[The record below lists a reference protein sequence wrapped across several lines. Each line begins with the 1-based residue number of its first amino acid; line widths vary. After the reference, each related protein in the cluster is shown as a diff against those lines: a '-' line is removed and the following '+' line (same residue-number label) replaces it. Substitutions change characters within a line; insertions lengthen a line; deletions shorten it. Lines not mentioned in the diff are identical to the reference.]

1 MISRRQI
8 RIRVMQAVY
17 AWYCTEYHPA
27 DSFEYNL
34 REFADEIREF
44 ERQKGDKGDSRLL
57 HELFYQTIERRHE
70 FDDMIQLKAENWE
83 LERIALIDRILM
95 QMGICEM
102 LNFEEIPIKVTINEY
117 LEIAKKFSTPK
128 SSKFINGIL
137 DSLFL
142 DFKHNGMIRKRGR
155 GLIEETLPKGGQ
167 RNPRPRRPDGPPPKR
182 FSTDAPPPPRLR
194 TDGPPSEL
202 IPRTGP
208 RKRIAKDNVDKPPGL
223 TIKRNNPNPE
233 EENPPVDPV
242 ADGLESVIDQVPAN
256 ETAPETPVEAIA
268 DPTIEVKDASP
279 VDSSEDTAAPAP
291 STESAMEAE
300 SHPPAE
306 KDGKAAKGE
315 DLKEEE

>member
-27 DSFEYNL
+27 DTFEYNL
-34 REFADEIREF
+34 REFADEIRNF

-57 HELFYQTIERRHE
+57 SELFYQTIERRHE
-70 FDDMIQLKAENWE
+70 FDDMIQQKAENWE

-155 GLIEETLPKGGQ
+155 GLIEETLPKGG
-167 RNPRPRRPDGPPPKR
+167 RRPRPRRPRLSTDGPPPGR
-182 FSTDAPPPPRLR
+182 FDNDGPRNRFDDGPPKNRFR
-194 TDGPPSEL
+194 TDGPPQERSF
-202 IPRTGP
+202 RTGQ
-208 RKRIAKDNVDKPPGL
+208 RKRIQRDTSSSPDPERRAFPKDSGKVLPSPVPP
-223 TIKRNNPNPE
+223 
-233 EENPPVDPV
+233 
-242 ADGLESVIDQVPAN
+242 ESVNPTEEPTIDPPS
-256 ETAPETPVEAIA
+256 PETPTAETPIVTEATA
-268 DPTIEVKDASP
+268 SNEVANTSD
-279 VDSSEDTAAPAP
+279 DS
-291 STESAMEAE
+291 
-300 SHPPAE
+300 
-306 KDGKAAKGE
+306 
-315 DLKEEE
+315 EE